1 MQPASPG
8 TGGNL
13 PVLCTLRYSET
24 SSKRVIFSKLM
35 RAVTGLG
42 VWQPQGSFQAVAFKQ
57 KGTELVLKSV
67 SGLKRNDT

>member
-1 MQPASPG
+1 
-8 TGGNL
+8 
-13 PVLCTLRYSET
+13 
-24 SSKRVIFSKLM
+24 M

-57 KGTELVLKSV
+57 KGTEFVLKSV